1 MSEDSR
7 HIAFRLAKGYIA
19 RLQTLSWLHQGN
31 QTDALREAID
41 RYYAQEG
48 ERAEA
53 IQRVV
58 EGATEEASDEAS

>member
-1 MSEDSR
+1 MSEDSSR
-7 HIAFRLAKGYIA
+7 HIAFRLAQRYIS

-53 IQRVV
+53 IQTVV
-58 EGATEEASDEAS
+58 EGAEAKAETA